1 MKTWVVFAPG
11 CTASAFGLA
20 APVDNPLRFSGKM
33 DAEARAWSFPV
44 AARINGL
51 AR

>member
-1 MKTWVVFAPG
+1 MYGIGICA
-11 CTASAFGLA
+11 A

-33 DAEARAWSFPV
+33 DAEARAWSVPV
-44 AARINGL
+44 AARINDL